1 MNKTVCR
8 FAALLSLVGLSSS
21 ALAGGHGFVM
31 RQGGGGGGM
40 RIGRAMPPVAGTWHV
55 RTGRTFYTAG
65 GFGRFGGY
73 GRAGGGYG
81 RMGGGYG
88 GGFGHTNTAL
98 TRPGFIGRPGFG
110 GGSYGHTATAP
121 NGFVRNPAWSRYGVH
136 DRGRPATIYG
146 RYPHVP
152 AYGFGYGY
160 GGGYGSAEGGGYVAV
175 PYPTG
180 GYGEPALASQ
190 YSEPALN
197 QGSYGS
203 YGGEAYP
210 SVVGTGGPQV
220 IVVHNDFSGSTCNCR
235 SARRSP
241 VVYRYGVG
249 TYY

>member
-1 MNKTVCR
+1 MMNTTVCR
-8 FAALLSLVGLSSS
+8 IAALLSLAGLSSP

-31 RQGGGGGGM
+31 RQGGGM
-40 RIGRAMPPVAGTWHV
+40 RMGHAMPPVAGTWHV
-55 RTGRTFYTAG
+55 RTGRSFYTAG
-65 GFGRFGGY
+65 GYNRMGGY
-73 GRAGGGYG
+73 GRVGGGF
-81 RMGGGYG
+81 G
-88 GGFGHTNTAL
+88 GGFGHTNTASI
-98 TRPGFIGRPGFG
+98 RPGFIGRPGFSVG
-110 GGSYGHTATAP
+110 PYGHTATAP

-136 DRGRPATIYG
+136 ERGRPATLYG
-146 RYPHVP
+146 RYPRVP

-160 GGGYGSAEGGGYVAV
+160 GNEGGYGSAAGGGYIAV
-175 PYPTG
+175 PNPAS

-197 QGSYGS
+197 QGSYGGS

-220 IVVHNDFSGSTCNCR
+220 IVVNNNYGGSSCNCR
-235 SARRSP
+235 GGRTSP